1 MDLIYTN
8 AQGADIG
15 VLSAYSFD
23 MSFGASEND
32 FEIILDANEASL
44 EDGAFI
50 YIEGT
55 EYGGINDGLKATTN
69 GETVTYKGRTWHGII
84 NSKIIT
90 PDAGANYF
98 IVSGEANSV
107 LSSLIS
113 RLGLTSLFSA
123 SSDNSGINISNYK
136 FARYC
141 KAYNGIRAMLASVK
155 AKLRIEWKDR
165 RVILSAVPI
174 VDYTEAPIDGDIAT
188 LTVEKHQKKVNH
200 LICLGKGELSERE
213 VIHLYVDQFGRIG
226 NTQYFTGLDE
236 FADTYENTNVESSE
250 ELRKGGEDRLKEL
263 QSNDK
268 AEIALLETE
277 GLFYDIGD
285 IVGAT
290 EYKTG
295 VNVTESVTQKIVKIN
310 NGVIST
316 EYKTGG

>member
-32 FEIILDANEASL
+32 FEIILDANEAIL

-113 RLGLTSLFSA
+113 RLGLTSLFSV